1 MKSQNWNIYKITI
14 FNKLLCQTLRDGKEG
29 KIHLQVYIFGR
40 EVELNQTLHQLV
52 LLRQSG
58 MSVRVRTELVVAEKI
73 NSELTRTWTNVIP

>member
-1 MKSQNWNIYKITI
+1 MKSQNWNIYNITI
-14 FNKLLCQTLRDGKEG
+14 FAKLLYQALRDGKEG

-58 MSVRVRTELVVAEKI
+58 MSKSEDKI
-73 NSELTRTWTNVIP
+73 GGCRKDQFRNNQDMD